1 MISED
6 DDFFL
11 QYKDKEWGGEFVD
24 IVPGQTV
31 SNKSI
36 VHAILKEKVC

>member
-24 IVPGQTV
+24 TVPGQTV